1 MSYSTVG
8 LSPDGGGSWALGR
21 ALPRQLANELL
32 MCGERISAQR
42 LHDFGLVN
50 RVCSSASA
58 LREALSFAERLNAR
72 APNALASIKELLNDA
87 ASNTLSQ
94 HFPLER
100 DHFVRNL
107 HNANGGEGIAAFLA
121 KRTPQYR

>member
-1 MSYSTVG
+1 VG

-32 MCGERISAQR
+32 MCGERVKAQR

-50 RVCSSASA
+50 TVCSSGSA
-58 LREALSFAERLNAR
+58 LREALVLAERLNAR

-87 ASNTLSQ
+87 PANTLSQ
-94 HFPLER
+94 QLPGER

-107 HNANGGEGIAAFLA
+107 HHANGGEGIDAFLE
-121 KRTPQYR
+121 KRSPTYR